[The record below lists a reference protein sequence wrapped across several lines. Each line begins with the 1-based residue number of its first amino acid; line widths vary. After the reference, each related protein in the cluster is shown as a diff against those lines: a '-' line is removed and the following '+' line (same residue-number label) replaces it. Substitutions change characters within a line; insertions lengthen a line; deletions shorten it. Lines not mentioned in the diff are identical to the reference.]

1 MSHPLQAEGAPTRIE
16 SRPMRKLAFLLPLL
30 VACQTATPPSAD
42 TMSTPPATT
51 TPAAPVVDRGL
62 AVKADTPARL
72 AQLPATVIDYDRSLL
87 NQNEREVVARL
98 IEASKA
104 IDEIFWR
111 QVDE

>member
-51 TPAAPVVDRGL
+51 TPAAPVVADRSL
-62 AVKADTPARL
+62 IVKADTPARL
-72 AQLPATVIDYDRSLL
+72 AQLGLRLDTTS
-87 NQNEREVVARL
+87 ARL
-98 IEASKA
+98 HLVGDPPVSP
-104 IDEIFWR
+104 EII
-111 QVDE
+111 